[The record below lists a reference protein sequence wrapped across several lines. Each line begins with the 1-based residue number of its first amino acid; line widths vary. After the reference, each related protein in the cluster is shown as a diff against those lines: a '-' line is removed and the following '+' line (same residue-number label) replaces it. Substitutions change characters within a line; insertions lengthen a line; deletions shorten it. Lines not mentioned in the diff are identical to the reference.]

1 MLEDELKEF
10 TRRKKHTAD
19 VFQLRYGNFLETN
32 GAEWQFCEKVLDRD
46 EAQKI
51 LSSGW

>member
-1 MLEDELKEF
+1 MLEEELKEF
-10 TRRKKHTAD
+10 TRKKTDTAD

-51 LSSGW
+51 LSGGW